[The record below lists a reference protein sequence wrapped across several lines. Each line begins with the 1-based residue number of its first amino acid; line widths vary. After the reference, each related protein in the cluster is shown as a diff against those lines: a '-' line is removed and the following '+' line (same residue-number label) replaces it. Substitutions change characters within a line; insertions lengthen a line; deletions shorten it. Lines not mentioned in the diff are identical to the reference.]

1 MVDWWPE
8 RHYHSHRSPPRASV
22 WTANPP
28 ELAELKRDL
37 NNITDNRDDGV
48 LQAELDAAIAY
59 AMAVRPELNYDND
72 PLNCNPAPNAAFR
85 LGVIR
90 QAGRWHARRR
100 SPDATIAMGD
110 LGTSRVPSFD
120 PDIERMMK
128 IGRYKGPTFA

>member
-1 MVDWWPE
+1 MVDWWPQ
-8 RHYHSHRSPPRASV
+8 RRYRYCPPPVATE
-22 WTANPP
+22 WTVNPP
-28 ELAELKRDL
+28 ELADLKQDL
-37 NNITDNRDDGV
+37 NIPDTRDDAV
-48 LQAELDAAIAY
+48 LQVELDAAIAY
-59 AMAVRPELNYDND
+59 AMAVRPELNYDADVFN
-72 PLNCNPAPNAAFR
+72 PRPAPSAAFR

-120 PDIERMMK
+120 PDIERMMG